1 MKIFNNTK
9 SALQSMVNEIK
20 TVCKVVKYTSIA
32 ISFIYFTIAIITKT
46 GNFIANIISLSLFIV
61 YTIFEISTRNIEKKK
76 IRKVVRRIYVSA
88 RLLIRAFALGTI
100 IYGIYTATTDVT
112 ALSIV
117 LLVLMII
124 FWILQVLFEV
134 IVFIVSRYVNIVA
147 EELKRDADE
156 FKEGPG
162 KVIGKV
168 AKPIVGAVNVFKK
181 IKNQFSKDEYENE

>member
-1 MKIFNNTK
+1 MLKNTK
-9 SALQSMVNEIK
+9 NAFISIINEIK
-20 TVCKVVKYTSIA
+20 LVCKIIKYSSIVVSLVYFLIA
-32 ISFIYFTIAIITKT
+32 LLTKT

-112 ALSIV
+112 ALSII

>member
-1 MKIFNNTK
+1 MLKNTK
-9 SALQSMVNEIK
+9 NAFISIINEIK
-20 TVCKVVKYTSIA
+20 LVCKIIKYSSIGV
-32 ISFIYFTIAIITKT
+32 SLVYFLIALLTKT

-112 ALSIV
+112 ALSII

>member
-1 MKIFNNTK
+1 MLKNTK
-9 SALQSMVNEIK
+9 NAFISIINEIK
-20 TVCKVVKYTSIA
+20 LVCRIIKYSSIGV
-32 ISFIYFTIAIITKT
+32 SLIYFLIALLTKT

>member
-1 MKIFNNTK
+1 MLKNTK
-9 SALQSMVNEIK
+9 NAFISIINEIK
-20 TVCKVVKYTSIA
+20 LVCKIIKYSSIGV
-32 ISFIYFTIAIITKT
+32 SLVYFLIALLTKT

-61 YTIFEISTRNIEKKK
+61 YTIFEICTRNIEKKK

-112 ALSIV
+112 AISIV

>member
-1 MKIFNNTK
+1 MLKNTK
-9 SALQSMVNEIK
+9 NAFISIINEIK
-20 TVCKVVKYTSIA
+20 LVCKIIKYSSIGV
-32 ISFIYFTIAIITKT
+32 SLVYFLIALLTKT

-112 ALSIV
+112 AISIV

>member
-1 MKIFNNTK
+1 MLKNTK
-9 SALQSMVNEIK
+9 NAFISIINEIK
-20 TVCKVVKYTSIA
+20 LVCKIIKYSSIVVSLVYFLIA
-32 ISFIYFTIAIITKT
+32 LLTKT

-100 IYGIYTATTDVT
+100 IYGLYTATTDVT

>member
-1 MKIFNNTK
+1 MKNTK
-9 SALQSMVNEIK
+9 NAFISIINEIK
-20 TVCKVVKYTSIA
+20 LVCRIIKYSSIGV
-32 ISFIYFTIAIITKT
+32 SLIYFLIALLTKT

>member
-1 MKIFNNTK
+1 MLKNTK
-9 SALQSMVNEIK
+9 NAFISIINEIK
-20 TVCKVVKYTSIA
+20 LVCKIIKYSSIVVSLVYFLIA
-32 ISFIYFTIAIITKT
+32 LLTKT

>member
-1 MKIFNNTK
+1 MLKNTK
-9 SALQSMVNEIK
+9 NAFISIINEIK
-20 TVCKVVKYTSIA
+20 LVCKIIKYSSIVVSLVYFLIA
-32 ISFIYFTIAIITKT
+32 LLTKT

-61 YTIFEISTRNIEKKK
+61 YTIFEICTRNIEKKK

-112 ALSIV
+112 ALSII

>member
-1 MKIFNNTK
+1 MLKNTK
-9 SALQSMVNEIK
+9 NAFISIINEIK
-20 TVCKVVKYTSIA
+20 LVCKIIKYSSIVVSLVYFLIA
-32 ISFIYFTIAIITKT
+32 LLTKT

-168 AKPIVGAVNVFKK
+168 ARPIVGAVNVFKK

>member
-1 MKIFNNTK
+1 MLKNTK
-9 SALQSMVNEIK
+9 NAFISIINEIK
-20 TVCKVVKYTSIA
+20 LVCKIIKYSSIGV
-32 ISFIYFTIAIITKT
+32 SLVYFLIALLTKT

>member
-1 MKIFNNTK
+1 
-9 SALQSMVNEIK
+9 
-20 TVCKVVKYTSIA
+20 
-32 ISFIYFTIAIITKT
+32 
-46 GNFIANIISLSLFIV
+46 
-61 YTIFEISTRNIEKKK
+61 
-76 IRKVVRRIYVSA
+76 VVRRIYVSA